1 MQDQCRI
8 SSEANDGGAA
18 LEQWCVTD
26 DSSSVSYP
34 ARMRIYAR
42 DEQHNFQ
49 HNQSLLSL
57 YLIGFV
63 FLSSY
68 HFVSIKVFGSPTI
81 CDRIRCALNHLKTR

>member
-8 SSEANDGGAA
+8 LSEANDGGTA
-18 LEQWCVTD
+18 LEQRCVTD

-49 HNQSLLSL
+49 HRLF
-57 YLIGFV
+57 IPGMEV
-63 FLSSY
+63 EA
-68 HFVSIKVFGSPTI
+68 HI
-81 CDRIRCALNHLKTR
+81 C

>member
-8 SSEANDGGAA
+8 SSEANDGGTA
-18 LEQWCVTD
+18 LEQRCVTD

-49 HNQSLLSL
+49 QE
-57 YLIGFV
+57 
-63 FLSSY
+63 
-68 HFVSIKVFGSPTI
+68 
-81 CDRIRCALNHLKTR
+81 